1 MLQCTNTFEPTF
13 NHKGTIMIERNFLNS
28 VVDTQHNI
36 IEGWK
41 ALVDMQAWY
50 AQKAMDEFE
59 KYTKYLRP
67 VEKK

>member
-1 MLQCTNTFEPTF
+1 
-13 NHKGTIMIERNFLNS
+13 MIPRDLINS
-28 VVDTQHNI
+28 IVDTQHNVI
-36 IEGWK
+36 NGFK

-50 AQKAMDEFE
+50 AQKAMDEME

>member
-1 MLQCTNTFEPTF
+1 
-13 NHKGTIMIERNFLNS
+13 MISRDFLNS
-28 VVDTQHNI
+28 VIDTQHNI
-36 IEGWK
+36 INGFK

-50 AQKAMDEFE
+50 AQKTVDEIE

>member
-1 MLQCTNTFEPTF
+1 MNERDILKFFIDAQ
-13 NHKGTIMIERNFLNS
+13 HK
-28 VVDTQHNI
+28 VVDGMKVLI
-36 IEGWK
+36 
-41 ALVDMQAWY
+41 DMQATY

>member
-1 MLQCTNTFEPTF
+1 
-13 NHKGTIMIERNFLNS
+13 MIPRDLINS
-28 VVDTQHNI
+28 IVDTQHNMI
-36 IEGWK
+36 SGLK

-50 AQKAMDEFE
+50 VQKAMDEME